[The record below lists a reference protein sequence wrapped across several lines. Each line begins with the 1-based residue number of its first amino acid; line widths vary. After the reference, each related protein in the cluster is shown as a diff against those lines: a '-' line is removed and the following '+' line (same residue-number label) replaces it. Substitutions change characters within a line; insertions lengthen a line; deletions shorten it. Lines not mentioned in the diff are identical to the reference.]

1 MKSIIEEASSI
12 GKAIETAWIQAGKP
26 SDFTVRIF
34 EESQKNMFG
43 FTSKPA
49 KIGIFFE
56 ESKKHEKQQHH
67 VAAPRDQQKNE
78 HQKPKEKEVRV
89 TSAPKQ
95 KEQQPVKPVVAQPR
109 PKREETEQTEPW
121 NEQMIA
127 YTNDWLAQLLK
138 GLNVSNTFAITPERY
153 HLKISFNGPI
163 FEQPEKNR
171 TFFRSCAHLLLQS
184 IRNNF
189 KRPLKGFKVI
199 LTAD

>member
-12 GKAIETAWIQAGKP
+12 GKAIETAWMQAGKP
-26 SDFTVRIF
+26 SEFTVRIF

-56 ESKKHEKQQHH
+56 ETKN
-67 VAAPRDQQKNE
+67 QQKSSQYTAPVRDV
-78 HQKPKEKEVRV
+78 QKQDNQKHKEKEVV
-89 TSAPKQ
+89 KVAAPKH
-95 KEQQPVKPVVAQPR
+95 KEQTEKPAPVKP
-109 PKREETEQTEPW
+109 KRDEDQQQTSPW

-127 YTNDWLAQLLK
+127 YTQGWLEQLLK
-138 GLNVSNTFAITPERY
+138 ELNVSNTFAVTPERY
-153 HLKISFNGPI
+153 HLKINFTMPI

-171 TFFRSCAHLLLQS
+171 AFFRSSSHLLLQS

-199 LTAD
+199 LTAE

>member
-12 GKAIETAWIQAGKP
+12 GKAVETAWNQAGKP
-26 SDFTVRIF
+26 SEFTVRIF

-49 KIGIFFE
+49 KIAIFFE
-56 ESKKHEKQQHH
+56 ESKKHEKSHQHTS
-67 VAAPRDQQKNE
+67 AAREAQKNE
-78 HQKPKEKEVRV
+78 HHAKPKEKEVKV
-89 TSAPKQ
+89 APAPKH
-95 KEQQPVKPVVAQPR
+95 KEQQPKPVAAPVKPKQDQA
-109 PKREETEQTEPW
+109 EQTEPW

-138 GLNVSNTFAITPERY
+138 GLHIPASFVITPERY
-153 HLKISFNGPI
+153 HLKISFNNPI

-171 TFFRSCAHLLLQS
+171 TFFRSCAYLLLQS

-189 KRPLKGFKVI
+189 KRPLKGFKII
-199 LTAD
+199 LTVQ